1 MKIIDSTIIS
11 KEEQAEIEK
20 ETILK
25 NSNKLIQDLS
35 KSLQKSN
42 IKIDKIN
49 EDNTV
54 LLNKVEKLSDVTKIT
69 LGGAIE
75 HNSKSTKLQEEEI
88 QQSKK
93 IQLTI
98 NDKLSDV
105 ENKISELKKTYNELS
120 QKQVNAVEKNNVTQ
134 ELASIDEK
142 ITEMVDLLKKI
153 KDKKQTTTVVGGGGG
168 GGTYIP
174 LKNGN
179 VPTTNPD
186 GTYIGNSLGV
196 PKHDSG
202 TVSYPIDT
210 KEVYTFKLN
219 GATVGTVTIEYTDNT
234 KALMSSWSIA

>member
-120 QKQVNAVEKNNVTQ
+120 QKQVNAVKKNNVTQ

-202 TVSYPIDT
+202 TVSYPTDT